1 MRKWQ
6 IALIALLII
15 VGVFFVDGGSVYIK
29 QLINRPPK
37 AAFTYRTPTRTLKY
51 IAPTDRDLILFMNN
65 STDPD
70 GDPLTSQ
77 WLIRYNGTGDWK
89 ILNSSRDHWGK
100 LPVSNEKGH
109 EIRLIVSDGMK
120 EDSTTAMLLID
131 RTAGYS
137 SRKLSVRF
145 KGVDYEIGFPF
156 QSNRPAVSE
165 TEMAECLGVIRSELG
180 CNAIKIKGGFDELLV
195 KCAEIA
201 AQKGF
206 ELIIVSPRYDKSSQ
220 TEDLWIDQH
229 AERVVS
235 FSSKAE
241 SLLARINNLI
251 LCIGEELQYSTRGF
265 VNASSYDERIDLYGK
280 MKPEERAA
288 VNEKL
293 NVYLAKIIKGVRGN
307 FHGLITYSP
316 NPMTSFAVEWQE
328 LGLDACAPMLYTSD
342 YGQAYRDCLR
352 FKGLGKPVYIAE
364 FGCGTFEGA
373 ASSAGAAWRFYSNQR
388 YSQEDQ
394 AQYIRKSV
402 EAFSAAQV
410 DGIFYWTL
418 KLNYDDDARSS
429 GILRYNKNMFAV
441 RKLGFYAYQSFTLS

>member
-1 MRKWQ
+1 LKKWQ
-6 IALIALLII
+6 IALVTVLI
-15 VGVFFVDGGSVYIK
+15 VVVLFLMDGGQVYVK
-29 QLINRPPK
+29 QLLNRPPK
-37 AAFTYRTPTRTLKY
+37 AAFSYRTPTRTLKY
-51 IAPTDRDLILFMNN
+51 IVPTDRDMIMFLNN
-65 STDPD
+65 SSDPD
-70 GDPLTSQ
+70 GDPLTSR
-77 WLIRYNGTGDWK
+77 WYVRYNGTGDWK
-89 ILNSSRDHWGK
+89 LFNSSTHHWGR

-109 EIRLIVSDGMK
+109 EIRLVVSDGMK
-120 EDSTTAMLLID
+120 EDSTTATLLID
-131 RTAGYS
+131 RTTGYS
-137 SRKLSVRF
+137 SRKLSVCF

-201 AQKGF
+201 AQKSF

-229 AERVVS
+229 VERVVS

-280 MKPEERAA
+280 MKSEERA
-288 VNEKL
+288 VVDERL
-293 NVYLAKIIKGVRGN
+293 NAYLAKIIKGVREN

-316 NPMTSFAVEWQE
+316 NPMTSFAVKWQE
-328 LGLDACAPMLYTSD
+328 LGLDACAPMLYNSD
-342 YGQAYRDCLR
+342 VRQAYKDCLR
-352 FKGLGKPVYIAE
+352 FKSLGKPVYIAE

-373 ASSAGAAWRFYSNQR
+373 ASAAGAAWRSYVNQP
-388 YSQEDQ
+388 YSQEEQ
-394 AQYIRKSV
+394 AQYIR
-402 EAFSAAQV
+402 EAVDVFSTAQV

-418 KLNYDDDARSS
+418 ILKYDNDARSS
-429 GILRYNKNMFAV
+429 GILRYGKNMPAV
-441 RKLGFYAYQSFTLS
+441 RKLGFYAYQSFIPS